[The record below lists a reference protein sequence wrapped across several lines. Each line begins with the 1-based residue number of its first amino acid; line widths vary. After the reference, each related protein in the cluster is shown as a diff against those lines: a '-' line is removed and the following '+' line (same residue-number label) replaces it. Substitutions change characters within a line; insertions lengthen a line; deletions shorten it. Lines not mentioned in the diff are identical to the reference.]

1 MFDSRDF
8 RNLTNRQGLL
18 MRYFLVLFATSW
30 NAWDGVLG
38 NQLEKL
44 FHDTRYWTNFPK
56 ISPRV
61 VVSFKRDLNGRKWKH
76 SSNQWSFFSLQVLP
90 KISFSISSPFSWSI
104 NLNLHSTVRI
114 FHQIPIQWRPV
125 FGFRS
130 FFTCSPAL
138 SSGHSCW
145 TEAKG
150 PWDVASREISNESIW
165 WLQAVDYD
173 LNGLSPIDTVANQQ
187 ELCGPI
193 AKHHRFVVLLY
204 RSTCPQMILTSHSE
218 SLRVVWCRLYF
229 LIVFLI
235 IHKHTQFQYMFL
247 L

>member
-1 MFDSRDF
+1 MTKTCSLADGCLTPGTSGTWQTGKGCWCGIFWF
-8 RNLTNRQGLL
+8 CLQQVGTHEMVYWETNLRNCFTIL
-18 MRYFLVLFATSW
+18 
-30 NAWDGVLG
+30 
-38 NQLEKL
+38 
-44 FHDTRYWTNFPK
+44 DTEQISPK
-56 ISPRV
+56 FSPRV

-204 RSTCPQMILTSHSE
+204 RSTCPQMILTSHSQKVFG
-218 SLRVVWCRLYF
+218 SFDVVCTF
-229 LIVFLI
+229 
-235 IHKHTQFQYMFL
+235 
-247 L
+247 